1 MPSIEQLNPR
11 SQIREWGIETFIV
24 ECPAYLGKLL
34 HMKPGTKGGL
44 QFHVEKDEAF
54 YLLSG
59 EALVRTDDGDGLRTI
74 RLEQGQGFRI
84 PPGAIHQVEAVTD
97 CILIEWS
104 TPHYDDRVHVESR
117 YGLPEAGGLPTT
129 HVVTSTV
136 HFIR

>member
-11 SQIREWGIETFIV
+11 SQFREWGVETFIV
-24 ECPAYLGKLL
+24 ESPAYLGKLL

-44 QFHVEKDEAF
+44 QYHVEKDEAF

-59 EALVRTDDGDGLRTI
+59 EAIVRTNIDVNGHDTLLEI
-74 RLEQGQGFRI
+74 RMVQGQGFRI

-104 TPHYDDRVHVESR
+104 TPVYDDRVHVESR

-129 HVVTSTV
+129 
-136 HFIR
+136 R